1 MRWVHSFLGVLVSSR
16 FILWFLWPSLARRT
30 SGQTL
35 FLEYKS
41 RFTQNY
47 PTYFSNCY
55 NLWCHCQLP
64 KIWVA
69 TRLDSSTAPFHNPRA
84 PGPII
89 RSALCINSWEI
100 SKLLFQ
106 FEQRILEARML
117 KSIWRHVTS
126 QPLRSENLLS
136 HQSQNVPCIHIVIVE
151 KLAGPDLTWP
161 DLTWQLMNT

>member
-1 MRWVHSFLGVLVSSR
+1 VPLSTSEDLGSY
-16 FILWFLWPSLARRT
+16 SLR
-30 SGQTL
+30 
-35 FLEYKS
+35 
-41 RFTQNY
+41 
-47 PTYFSNCY
+47 
-55 NLWCHCQLP
+55 LP
-64 KIWVA
+64 
-69 TRLDSSTAPFHNPRA
+69 TAPFHNPRA

-151 KLAGPDLTWP
+151 NLQDTDLTADEYLKHYKISRFSLLLWLVNHSIFHRYSIVV
-161 DLTWQLMNT
+161 DSQLQL

>member
-1 MRWVHSFLGVLVSSR
+1 M
-16 FILWFLWPSLARRT
+16 
-30 SGQTL
+30 
-35 FLEYKS
+35 
-41 RFTQNY
+41 QNY

-89 RSALCINSWEI
+89 RSTLCINSWEI
-100 SKLLFQ
+100 LKFLSQ

-151 KLAGPDLTWP
+151 NLQDTDLTADEYLKHYKISRFSLLLWLVNHSIFHRYSIVA
-161 DLTWQLMNT
+161 DSQLQL

>member
-1 MRWVHSFLGVLVSSR
+1 M
-16 FILWFLWPSLARRT
+16 
-30 SGQTL
+30 
-35 FLEYKS
+35 
-41 RFTQNY
+41 QNY

-151 KLAGPDLTWP
+151 NLQDTDLTADEYLKHYKISRFSLLLWLVNHSIFHRYSIVA
-161 DLTWQLMNT
+161 DSQLHL